1 MLRTQ
6 VRQLKYNLYIFTK
19 TQVIKK
25 EIITK
30 LQCLNLKK
38 IINQRSAFQLEEKA
52 VEVDTGVGKLSH
64 NQK

>member
-25 EIITK
+25 EITK
-30 LQCLNLKK
+30 L
-38 IINQRSAFQLEEKA
+38 
-52 VEVDTGVGKLSH
+52 
-64 NQK
+64 